1 MIWNLRN
8 LKASQ
13 TMTNRD
19 IARFLKRKEAT
30 QAEIDAFLNSQ
41 YNDGNRVMYEL
52 LTNEISDEVL
62 RTPDLICNSV
72 EDLCF
77 HRHKNSQGVA
87 QALFRVIPTISRHFP
102 RLIHT
107 TLWRHILEATP
118 TSMLSDMCALIN
130 ALPQH
135 IIRMAGSR
143 GHDLEL
149 NTLVVGALKDAVKT
163 WPLIQTDTLYEYG
176 ICSHAVEYTSETT
189 NRNAIIR
196 AMYDGSD
203 GLDNPGHV
211 LESFAT
217 PSKSSRYVD
226 ELKCL
231 AQFGIDFRDLDT
243 DYKWQGVDS
252 EVIRLKARMSVVVE
266 HVSSVMSVP
275 ALARLTVGFLCHD
288 KML

>member
-1 MIWNLRN
+1 
-8 LKASQ
+8 
-13 TMTNRD
+13 MTNRD
-19 IARFLKRKEAT
+19 IVCFLEREKAT
-30 QAEIDAFLNSQ
+30 QAEIDAFLNTQ
-41 YNDGNRVMYEL
+41 GNVGNRVMYKL

-62 RTPDLICNSV
+62 LTPGLICNSV

-77 HRHKNSQGVA
+77 QRLENSQGVA

-149 NTLVVGALKDAVKT
+149 NTLVIGALKNAVKT
-163 WPLIQTDTLYEYG
+163 WPLVKADTLYEYG
-176 ICSHAVEYTSETT
+176 LCIHAVEYTSETT
-189 NRNAIIR
+189 NRNTIIR

-203 GLDNPGHV
+203 DLGNPGHV

-217 PSKSSRYVD
+217 QSKSSRYVD

-231 AQFGIDFRDLDT
+231 AQFGIDFRDLDW

-252 EVIRLKARMSVVVE
+252 EAVRLKARMSTIVD
-266 HVSSVMSVP
+266 HVSRVMAVP